1 MKFHAN
7 VRFYV
12 VHHGNTNQTLPS
24 LVLNHVNT
32 CHPYKE
38 DTCVWCFFF
47 DKNVYDVNF
56 VDFVFVTGKIYEIGS
71 TGISSL
77 GGHSERRSDCVNI
90 FTSVY
95 GRMPLV
101 YTSVKAVDSRNVWF
115 WWLVDCNFRCIFR
128 YSTVVNYCLVASFF
142 LFCLVASWV
151 TTFTLVIYS
160 CMILNFIHNS
170 CFLALV

>member
-7 VRFYV
+7 VWFYV
-12 VHHGNTNQTLPS
+12 AHHGNTNQTLPS
-24 LVLNHVNT
+24 LVLNHVNI

-38 DTCVWCFFF
+38 MSFFLFCF
-47 DKNVYDVNF
+47 DKHVYDVNF

-115 WWLVDCNFRCIFR
+115 W
-128 YSTVVNYCLVASFF
+128 
-142 LFCLVASWV
+142 
-151 TTFTLVIYS
+151 
-160 CMILNFIHNS
+160 
-170 CFLALV
+170 

>member
-1 MKFHAN
+1 MSPIQRRCMCMMF
-7 VRFYV
+7 F
-12 VHHGNTNQTLPS
+12 
-24 LVLNHVNT
+24 
-32 CHPYKE
+32 
-38 DTCVWCFFF
+38 FFF
-47 DKNVYDVNF
+47 DKHIYDVYI
-56 VDFVFVTGKIYEIGS
+56 VDFAFVTGKIYEIGS

-77 GGHSERRSDCVNI
+77 GGHSERRSDCVNL

-115 WWLVDCNFRCIFR
+115 WWLVDCNFHCIFR

-142 LFCLVASWV
+142 FFLLCLVASWV

-170 CFLALV
+170 CFLALI